1 MSRFIHTN
9 KSIVPRSF
17 LTFLL
22 KTKEPKDCSDTL
34 HCYKA
39 DSEILSELRMSKELQ
54 LMQSLKLGLQ
64 FPILLAWMYF

>member
-17 LTFLL
+17 LTFFI
-22 KTKEPKDCSDTL
+22 KNRRAKDCPDAL

-39 DSEILSELRMSKELQ
+39 DSEVLSELRMSKELQ